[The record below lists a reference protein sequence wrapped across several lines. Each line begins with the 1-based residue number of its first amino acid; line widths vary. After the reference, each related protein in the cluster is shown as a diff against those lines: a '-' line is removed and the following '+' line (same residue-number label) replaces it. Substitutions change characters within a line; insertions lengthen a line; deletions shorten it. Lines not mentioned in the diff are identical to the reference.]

1 MEAHSRTLAFLMNE
15 SLSLKQEI
23 ESTGEQLSTDMR
35 QQFAIVREQLSAV
48 QIKAETAMMGPQQ
61 WQAQVEAHIVTIQN
75 NLEAGLRKASSEN
88 ETLRSRVGVL
98 EQANQERER
107 EWQTFR
113 QEHRASADQKGCDS
127 TEVRTQVDELCA
139 TMTDHGQR
147 LDVISRDV
155 ADLHASVAEV
165 ESSVS
170 HLEGHSATIREEIRG
185 LHQICEHFAVYTDE
199 EPVVGD
205 PGMEDYEA
213 GWWGQHNDVDAMP
226 QGPPPGF
233 GDQPASTPAPTG
245 DHTDPAQNV
254 PQDQVI
260 TEVARASITVGGSY
274 FRMLADDRHK
284 QRLAGL
290 HQLDPP
296 PRVPQEDSESENR
309 LVLLLIR
316 CVPAELK
323 QNVLEKGD
331 ESEPMRAIALLEGVL
346 ETLQPGGAAEMQS
359 LQAFVRNLRPVGT
372 AKEGLS
378 VLRRWRLARSR
389 AIALALPQVAPFE
402 ELGALGTLAQTLE
415 KRHDRLRTML
425 SLLRTRPEII
435 RPTPEGVDMMI
446 SLLDQQFQLLHAD
459 EQVKTSRGRGQED
472 DLDPTAKKGKG
483 KDGKGKGKGSKGT
496 GKDSGS
502 KDVKQECIEPGPVDL
517 SSEGEESP
525 EPSEPA
531 PSEEESEGVE
541 SIPEAGGPLWVLDLS
556 LRDYIHWTRPS
567 QIQVC
572 ADRDFREE
580 ENPNSIVWAVWDT
593 IIHDELDVDET
604 GTIPIAE
611 RVCMI
616 KCDTTVVL
624 CEDGVGRPC
633 FVVWIQE
640 ESSGRERQLALARIQ
655 HRPRVRRWP
664 EIPDPHAAP
673 ARAPDAASAYVRGAP
688 PAKASSTG
696 RCEEERCVL
705 ADTGANELIRPVGPQ
720 PPARSSQ
727 VRLTLADGNTTCA
740 WRTRDGELA
749 MPGDETSWIVP
760 VGRLVQLGYRFVWD
774 LDLGARLVR
783 ETEAG
788 CETIHMFVDNGL
800 PYLYWSDFAHLRKQL
815 SAAFRNQKRSCC
827 AVASNESELM
837 NMFVTPDDLH
847 ECEAEAKECVSPD
860 SKACIGEQVAAA
872 FLKLES
878 ITYDHVLEAVMKAG
892 LKPQSKSRSCAVGLE
907 GSEGI
912 KSWVFGA
919 YGHGPH
925 CGVTTRTNQFPN
937 LVALINRFMQQ
948 EMPTASWSS
957 FTISQDVT
965 FTPHKDTHNE
975 PDSLNVLVVLNHKGQ
990 CKGGSLWIEQ
1000 EDGDQM
1006 RQIKPDLN
1014 LRGVVMPVLRRPV
1027 QFSPTKWHGTT
1038 PWKGTRVALSFFT
1051 TRNVLTLP
1059 ADEQRRLKELHFPTC
1074 EAVAA
1079 AAEHIAFPLSL
1090 NPADDQFPEDL
1101 EAKTTD
1107 ATVGEGQFRE
1117 NVSDEFQD
1125 GGLFGDVFQG
1135 LADPDGPPASSDMWP
1150 LDDDLAEYEP
1160 SLADPEDIFHAS
1172 QFDDQPGEASS
1183 REFALPAAAPEAPKE
1198 PVKAKPGH
1206 TLDDYRARGTKKP
1219 HRKVQPSDVAKGVC
1233 SDLKMVPL
1241 SNLSSHC
1248 NADSGQM
1255 FSVEYVAVNWQKYH
1269 LLSYEEEQLA
1279 NQVEEKLLEAS
1290 TAPAQAETVDLK
1302 GFYKGDRQQQ
1312 WKASLVKEYGKMKD
1326 VLEEATR
1333 DQLHGRLGLPT
1344 GTRLPREIPSKVVA
1358 TLKPSEDPTLAN
1370 EDGFAE
1376 KSRICACGNFE
1387 SGADNNGEPWTSS
1400 NIPPEIVRTFV
1411 SLAASTENWTLG
1423 GLDVEAA
1430 FLNADISSGDP
1441 VIITPPKVMRDLGLV
1456 GAETVW
1462 IARKNIYGLRR
1473 GPTEWEKER
1482 DTKINHA
1489 TIQGSKGDNHSAL
1502 TFIPINL
1509 AAGLWKLV
1517 DEKGVVVGACCCYV
1531 DDGLVVGDV
1540 EVIRRVTAF
1549 IQSLWSIKG
1558 QGILEK
1564 PGVGLSGNLVVSE
1577 TLTLKLVR
1585 CMRFLGAEIAVA
1597 SDGLQIGQAKYVA
1610 QELRARGWLTLKGSE
1625 SLPVPSEGLAA
1636 SEIRDNAFEA
1646 NMKLAQKEAGTLMWI
1661 ALRSRPDIAAC
1672 LGVASTLIT
1681 SRPSESLRLCKGIWR
1696 YLRSTW
1702 DKVIQ
1707 YNYGGPKGPDDAMN
1721 DPSVFRIVSD
1731 ASLAPGGARS
1741 RSGVALF
1748 LGSHLLYWRSQRQAL
1763 VAWSAT
1769 ESELEAMAIAFQD
1782 GLKLHAVIAELS
1794 GRAPRIL
1801 AFGDNS
1807 GAIQLVT
1814 KERFHEQTMR
1824 TRHFAIRCAYIRDL
1838 VWLHDI
1844 EVLHR
1849 GTNELEADG
1858 LTKVLGKAK
1867 LAVARVQLRIM

>member
-1 MEAHSRTLAFLMNE
+1 MEAHSRTLAFVMNE
-15 SLSLKQEI
+15 NLSLKQEI

-48 QIKAETAMMGPQQ
+48 QMKAETAMMGPQQ

-113 QEHRASADQKGCDS
+113 QEHRASADQKGRDS
-127 TEVRTQVDELCA
+127 TEVRTQVDALCA

-233 GDQPASTPAPTG
+233 RDQPASTPAPTG

-254 PQDQVI
+254 PQAAQTAFMPEFRPPGPSDHGGN
-260 TEVARASITVGGSY
+260 TSI
-274 FRMLADDRHK
+274 H
-284 QRLAGL
+284 
-290 HQLDPP
+290 H
-296 PRVPQEDSESENR
+296 
-309 LVLLLIR
+309 
-316 CVPAELK
+316 
-323 QNVLEKGD
+323 
-331 ESEPMRAIALLEGVL
+331 
-346 ETLQPGGAAEMQS
+346 GGAAEMQS

-372 AKEGLS
+372 AK
-378 VLRRWRLARSR
+378 
-389 AIALALPQVAPFE
+389 VASFE

-415 KRHDRLRTML
+415 KRHDRLRAML

-435 RPTPEGVDMMI
+435 RPTPDGVDMMI

-483 KDGKGKGKGSKGT
+483 K
-496 GKDSGS
+496 
-502 KDVKQECIEPGPVDL
+502 
-517 SSEGEESP
+517 GEESP

-580 ENPNSIVWAVWDT
+580 ENPNSIVWAVWDA

-611 RVCMI
+611 GVCMI

-640 ESSGRERQLALARIQ
+640 ESSGRERQLALAQIQ
-655 HRPRVRRWP
+655 HRPR
-664 EIPDPHAAP
+664 AAP

-688 PAKASSTG
+688 PAEASSTG

-774 LDLGARLVR
+774 LDLGAMLVR

-800 PYLYWSDFAHLRKQL
+800 PYIYWSDFAHLRKQL

-827 AVASNESELM
+827 AVASNESEPT
-837 NMFVTPDDLH
+837 NMFVAPDDLH

-912 KSWVFGA
+912 KTWVFGA

-948 EMPTASWSS
+948 EMPATSWSS

-975 PDSLNVLVVLNHKGQ
+975 PDSLNVLVVLNHMGQ
-990 CKGGSLWIEQ
+990 CKGGNLWIEQ

-1074 EAVAA
+1074 KAVAA

-1183 REFALPAAAPEAPKE
+1183 REFALPAAAPEAPK
-1198 PVKAKPGH
+1198 
-1206 TLDDYRARGTKKP
+1206 
-1219 HRKVQPSDVAKGVC
+1219 
-1233 SDLKMVPL
+1233 
-1241 SNLSSHC
+1241 
-1248 NADSGQM
+1248 
-1255 FSVEYVAVNWQKYH
+1255 AVNWQKYH

-1290 TAPAQAETVDLK
+1290 TAPAQAETGDMK

-1430 FLNADISSGDP
+1430 FLNAEISSGDP

-1456 GAETVW
+1456 GAESVW

-1610 QELRARGWLTLKGSE
+1610 QELRARGWLTLKG
-1625 SLPVPSEGLAA
+1625 PSE
-1636 SEIRDNAFEA
+1636 
-1646 NMKLAQKEAGTLMWI
+1646 T
-1661 ALRSRPDIAAC
+1661 
-1672 LGVASTLIT
+1672 
-1681 SRPSESLRLCKGIWR
+1681 LRLCKGIWR

-1702 DKVIQ
+1702 DNVIQ

-1748 LGSHLLYWRSQRQAL
+1748 LGSHLLYWRSQRQGV

-1782 GLKLHAVIAELS
+1782 GLKLHAGIAELS
-1794 GRAPRIL
+1794 GRAPRLL
-1801 AFGDNS
+1801 AFGNNS

>member
-1 MEAHSRTLAFLMNE
+1 MSPDQNARALTSIAGAHNQQVMSPSGSAQPSVPPFPTAAGPSAQFGGIQFMQATRLEIPTSILQQFAQAASLDASMLHDLRAAVIELNDRMQYRSNVLGDACVTLHSGYNAIVDNLDRLQQGMEAHSRTLAFLMNE
-15 SLSLKQEI
+15 NLSLKQEI

-107 EWQTFR
+107 EWQTLR

-233 GDQPASTPAPTG
+233 GDQPLHPPGTTQIPRRMCHRRRKLRSC
-245 DHTDPAQNV
+245 QNSDL
-254 PQDQVI
+254 QDQVI
-260 TEVARASITVGGSY
+260 TEVTRASIT
-274 FRMLADDRHK
+274 
-284 QRLAGL
+284 
-290 HQLDPP
+290 
-296 PRVPQEDSESENR
+296 
-309 LVLLLIR
+309 
-316 CVPAELK
+316 
-323 QNVLEKGD
+323 
-331 ESEPMRAIALLEGVL
+331 
-346 ETLQPGGAAEMQS
+346 
-359 LQAFVRNLRPVGT
+359 
-372 AKEGLS
+372 
-378 VLRRWRLARSR
+378 
-389 AIALALPQVAPFE
+389 
-402 ELGALGTLAQTLE
+402 
-415 KRHDRLRTML
+415 
-425 SLLRTRPEII
+425 
-435 RPTPEGVDMMI
+435 
-446 SLLDQQFQLLHAD
+446 
-459 EQVKTSRGRGQED
+459 
-472 DLDPTAKKGKG
+472 
-483 KDGKGKGKGSKGT
+483 
-496 GKDSGS
+496 
-502 KDVKQECIEPGPVDL
+502 
-517 SSEGEESP
+517 
-525 EPSEPA
+525 
-531 PSEEESEGVE
+531 EESEGVE
-541 SIPEAGGPLWVLDLS
+541 SIPE
-556 LRDYIHWTRPS
+556 
-567 QIQVC
+567 VC

-611 RVCMI
+611 GGEFRSGKAACFGPDTAPTKGGSSKSSRCRVRLREGRSTGKGAYCGPATSTPNI
-616 KCDTTVVL
+616 IIIVL
-624 CEDGVGRPC
+624 FTRP
-633 FVVWIQE
+633 FQP
-640 ESSGRERQLALARIQ
+640 ESSCSPGKQ
-655 HRPRVRRWP
+655 HW
-664 EIPDPHAAP
+664 
-673 ARAPDAASAYVRGAP
+673 
-688 PAKASSTG
+688 
-696 RCEEERCVL
+696 
-705 ADTGANELIRPVGPQ
+705 
-720 PPARSSQ
+720 SSQ

-800 PYLYWSDFAHLRKQL
+800 PYIYWSDFAHLRKQL

-948 EMPTASWSS
+948 EMPAASWSS

-1183 REFALPAAAPEAPKE
+1183 REFALPAAAPEAPK
-1198 PVKAKPGH
+1198 
-1206 TLDDYRARGTKKP
+1206 
-1219 HRKVQPSDVAKGVC
+1219 
-1233 SDLKMVPL
+1233 
-1241 SNLSSHC
+1241 
-1248 NADSGQM
+1248 
-1255 FSVEYVAVNWQKYH
+1255 AVNWQKYH

-1333 DQLHGRLGLPT
+1333 DQLHGRLGLPA

-1707 YNYGGPKGPDDAMN
+1707 YNYG
-1721 DPSVFRIVSD
+1721 
-1731 ASLAPGGARS
+1731 
-1741 RSGVALF
+1741 
-1748 LGSHLLYWRSQRQAL
+1748 
-1763 VAWSAT
+1763 
-1769 ESELEAMAIAFQD
+1769 
-1782 GLKLHAVIAELS
+1782 
-1794 GRAPRIL
+1794 
-1801 AFGDNS
+1801 
-1807 GAIQLVT
+1807 
-1814 KERFHEQTMR
+1814 
-1824 TRHFAIRCAYIRDL
+1824 
-1838 VWLHDI
+1838 
-1844 EVLHR
+1844 
-1849 GTNELEADG
+1849 
-1858 LTKVLGKAK
+1858 
-1867 LAVARVQLRIM
+1867 